1 MATQVF
7 QVTRVLTAAA
17 SPVARLDAIND
28 GHELRLEIP
37 AALAQRI
44 APGNVLVLNW
54 SVHALPELAPAPV
67 AATPAVAEAP
77 DATLSGRAADAAFMD
92 LMSRVRGGVPMARE
106 PPLTVSTTP
115 PAPQTRGEPA
125 NNNDI
130 TSLLGSTRTK
140 GQER

>member
-7 QVTRVLTAAA
+7 RVTRVLTPAE

-28 GHELRLEIP
+28 GHELRLEVP

-44 APGNVLVLNW
+44 APGHVLVLNW

-67 AATPAVAEAP
+67 PATPAVADAP
-77 DATLSGRAADAAFMD
+77 DSTLKAADAAFMD
-92 LMSRVRGGVPMARE
+92 LMSRVRGAVPMARE
-106 PPLTVSTTP
+106 PLTVSTTP
-115 PAPQTRGEPA
+115 PASQTRGEPA
-125 NNNDI
+125 NNDDL
-130 TSLLGSTRTK
+130 TRLLGSTRTK